1 MAQAPDPELP
11 ELDWFGNPLGPHEG
25 GVRPPVPC
33 PLCGAPFTGQA
44 ELAAHVAADH
54 DVKLRAGRSAD
65 RPPRTSHLQSWWRS
79 LGYLPLWFVLPLTAG
94 TAALAYSIVRPIGTW
109 FAVYAAVLASLPL
122 VLVLSHRVF
131 GPKRGR

>member
-1 MAQAPDPELP
+1 
-11 ELDWFGNPLGPHEG
+11 
-25 GVRPPVPC
+25 
-33 PLCGAPFTGQA
+33 
-44 ELAAHVAADH
+44 
-54 DVKLRAGRSAD
+54 
-65 RPPRTSHLQSWWRS
+65 SWWRS